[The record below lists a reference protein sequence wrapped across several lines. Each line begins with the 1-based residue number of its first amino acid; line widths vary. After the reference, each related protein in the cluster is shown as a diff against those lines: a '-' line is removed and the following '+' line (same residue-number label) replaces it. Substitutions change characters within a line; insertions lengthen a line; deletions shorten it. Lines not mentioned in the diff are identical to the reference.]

1 MAEGTNGKTWGAARG
16 EAMTDQGQGAIRERL
31 AELFAEAGLTLDDE
45 AMDRMVA
52 LVAENRAAGA
62 RVRRLVGRYDEPAFA
77 LGPRRRG

>member
-31 AELFAEAGLTLDDE
+31 ADLFAEAGLTLDDE

-52 LVAENRAAGA
+52 LVAENRAAGV
-62 RVRRLVGRYDEPAFA
+62 RVRRMLGRYDEPAFG
-77 LGPRRRG
+77 LPVRRRG